1 MSATQDSQPVLV
13 RIDRRGAHGH
23 VATVSINN
31 AAKLNRL
38 GEVQMRAFI
47 DTVTDLGNDPALRA
61 LVVTGEGDR
70 AFMGGANLFE
80 LAALDPAK
88 ARRFLTLIHHMSKAL
103 RDLPVPVIARVN
115 GWCLGAGLEV
125 MAACDMRVAGDN
137 AMFGMP
143 EVKVGLPSVV
153 EAALLPQLIG
163 WGRTKV
169 LLYTGDSI
177 DAATAFQWGLVEK
190 VVPPA
195 DLDAAVETWVG
206 SIVESGPRAIRLQK
220 ELIREWEA
228 MPVSDAIQAGI
239 RSIAKAYETD
249 EPTRLIGETIER
261 LRNRNK

>member
-1 MSATQDSQPVLV
+1 MTEPQDSSPVLV
-13 RIDRRGAHGH
+13 RIDRRGQHGH

-38 GEVQMRAFI
+38 GVEQMRAFI
-47 DTVTDLGNDPALRA
+47 DTVTELGNDPALRV
-61 LVVTGEGDR
+61 LVVTGEGER

-80 LAALDPAK
+80 LAELDPPK
-88 ARRFLTLIHHMSKAL
+88 ARQFLTLVHHMSKAL

-125 MAACDMRVAGDN
+125 MAACDMRVAAKT

-169 LLYTGDSI
+169 LLYTGDNI
-177 DAATAFQWGLVEK
+177 DAPTAFEWGLVEK
-190 VVPPA
+190 VVPMA
-195 DLDAAVETWVG
+195 GLDAAVETWVV

-239 RSIAKAYETD
+239 RAIARAYETD
-249 EPTRLIGETIER
+249 EPTRMIGETVAR
-261 LRNRNK
+261 LRNRKK